1 MGKIQ
6 NTRPRNTAPRQRAHR
21 GAVVQAVAPGN
32 GSFGSV
38 KAILQRGP
46 VSAPQ
51 WVAPNAPS
59 LAVQAEAAARQRR
72 LREFPVA
79 QQAQLDAAFAQLS
92 EGRGIPSE
100 PSFVAEALSSG
111 VLRRELGERAA
122 QLREAAS
129 TQQLDERTE
138 LSERD
143 YVMLHVRPSAVQN
156 KLSDELQR
164 RLAACTTRSAKP
176 SDLVSATRATN
187 ELNEYILNQVWASS
201 ASEGGSTQPVVSLK
215 VVLGDKCSIISD
227 DGTLSEET
235 MRCRCLLSALSASGL
250 LQPEQVKKQ
259 VLLAGGLA
267 IDVMRQADAW
277 QQVEVVMS
285 GLNSN
290 IALAEASFFVSELLK
305 GSGTEYSL
313 SALSACSLSQ
323 REEGAVLSGREQLG
337 IKLIPPSQAVASGVS
352 SSKQPSERSL
362 LLRVRRDAVPLL
374 PPVFSVLMV
383 RPDAPAASSRGV
395 LVWVRFH
402 VDAKDGHTDANRCG
416 ACGDAGHAAAS
427 CSAARDGHRARFQ
440 VFATVPPVGAAV
452 SVGSGHQLTLK
463 PHAAGGKQQQVQQRA
478 QQPAVFITA
487 SGSRRSVNQQLNQ
500 QAACASA
507 TGVTPSAPPAVTT
520 SADVQPV
527 ETTSRQHKAQE
538 APTDPSV
545 VEESEQLEKLRQ
557 LERGLQL
564 DHERLAACLNMDEVV
579 ASDQFQQ
586 FCELQLAHSARRAE
600 LTAASTHACK
610 AVAAL
615 TAVPA
620 LQSPK
625 GKGKG
630 GKPGVVAYEQKLKRF
645 AELQAKRKT
654 QLTTAQCSKSRL
666 QALTDQYEAF
676 AARLQQY
683 HSVTLPLSSTE
694 LSLEV
699 QSTAPQLTTD
709 SCESPLSPIIAIP
722 PDSQGTPAAVAA
734 AALEVGPAV
743 TAVAG
748 SPQAAVRTARV
759 AQHLQ
764 ADSTQLELQRNV
776 QFALRRDAFDAA
788 EQTATDAEQRRLAL
802 AARSPVT
809 AAQSCAVGSSAV
821 QSRAADSSASQ
832 SRAAESSGAQPDA
845 ADSIAAQPSPANGST
860 VQPSAADSRAVRSS
874 ESLSAAVHSSTAG
887 GNTGTPDT
895 DEDSSSSGG
904 SGSSES
910 SESECSDAASER
922 KLLKTPARKQQQ
934 QQQQA
939 TVTAVRAVTRAL
951 ARSTSLPISN

>member
-32 GSFGSV
+32 GGFGSV
-38 KAILQRGP
+38 KAIQQRGP

-72 LREFPVA
+72 LCEFPVA
-79 QQAQLDAAFAQLS
+79 QQAQLEAAFAQLS

-129 TQQLDERTE
+129 TQQLDESTE

-156 KLSDELQR
+156 KLSDELR
-164 RLAACTTRSAKP
+164 MRLAACTTRSAKP

-215 VVLGDKCSIISD
+215 AVLGDKCSIISD

-267 IDVMRQADAW
+267 IDVIRQADAW

-337 IKLIPPSQAVASGVS
+337 IKLIPPSQAVPSGVR

-440 VFATVPPVGAAV
+440 VFATVPPVGTAV
-452 SVGSGHQLTLK
+452 SVGSGQQLTSK

-487 SGSRRSVNQQLNQ
+487 SGSRRAVNQQLNQ

-507 TGVTPSAPPAVTT
+507 TGATPSAPPAVTT
-520 SADVQPV
+520 SAEVQPV
-527 ETTSRQHKAQE
+527 ETTSTQHKAQE
-538 APTDPSV
+538 APTDPSI
-545 VEESEQLEKLRQ
+545 VEESEQLEQLRQ

-586 FCELQLAHSARRAE
+586 FRELQLAHSARRAD

-630 GKPGVVAYEQKLKRF
+630 GKPGAVAYEQKLKRF

-734 AALEVGPAV
+734 AALEVGPAG

-832 SRAAESSGAQPDA
+832 SRAAESCGAQPDA

-922 KLLKTPARKQQQ
+922 KLLKTSATKQQQ